1 MKNRLLKQN
10 NMRLLLANGTKLS
23 VKSYNNTTA
32 LVDGNTVPALSIVI
46 NESLDSV
53 NEKLKNKDALLDFNI
68 YPDDKSVV
76 LLHGTGYQ
84 KRV

>member
-1 MKNRLLKQN
+1 
-10 NMRLLLANGTKLS
+10 MRLLLANGTKLS

-46 NESLDSV
+46 NEPLDSV